1 MVDDRPEGAAVSIRT
16 CVATPSRVVLFFDG
30 YPDTDAV
37 LDGDNYR
44 IGNASEGR
52 PRPPA
57 SLEYDFDSRVAVLS
71 NPINDVL
78 VGEWLRIVL
87 SQTVAPND
95 SPIVYYAQ
103 VESELPLLRSPLNRD
118 AARRLEG
125 RERQT
130 PITPPA
136 TRPGEPADREPT
148 QIVVTAP
155 PGTGRRSWA
164 GVTPAVIVVVTGLA
178 GLVTLA
184 AIAMFADSTGD
195 MSTIATAAFGVI
207 GSIIGAFFGVHAGLG
222 DRSRLD
228 DERRVEAAKSQML
241 AAMMPEESKQAAL
254 DMLKEYSPTEPR
266 ARA

>member
-1 MVDDRPEGAAVSIRT
+1 MVEDRPEGAAVSIRT
-16 CVATPSRVVLFFDG
+16 CLATPSRVVLFFDAD
-30 YPDTDAV
+30 PDTETV
-37 LDGDNYR
+37 LDGDSYR
-44 IGNASEGR
+44 IGNASGGSSR
-52 PRPPA
+52 R
-57 SLEYDFDSRVAVLS
+57 STSIEYDVDSRVAVLS
-71 NPINDVL
+71 NPIDDVL
-78 VGEWLRIVL
+78 VGDWLRIVV
-87 SQTVAPND
+87 SQTGAPND
-95 SPIVYYAQ
+95 QPIAYYAQ
-103 VESELPLLRSPLNRD
+103 VQSELPLLRSPLVKD

-125 RERQT
+125 SDRQT

-136 TRPGEPADREPT
+136 TRPPKPADPEPT

-155 PGTGRRSWA
+155 PGRGRRGWT
-164 GVTPAVIVVVTGLA
+164 GVTPAVIVVVTGLT

-254 DMLKEYSPTEPR
+254 EMLKEYSPSEPR
-266 ARA
+266 A

>member
-1 MVDDRPEGAAVSIRT
+1 MVEDGPEGAAVSIRT
-16 CVATPSRVVLFFDG
+16 CFATPSRVVLSFDG
-30 YPDTDAV
+30 DPEAPAV

-44 IGNASEGR
+44 IGKASEGS
-52 PRPPA
+52 PRPST

-71 NPINDVL
+71 NPIKDVL
-78 VGEWLRIVL
+78 VGEWLRIVV
-87 SQTVAPND
+87 SPTVAPND
-95 SPIVYYAQ
+95 PPIAYYVQ
-103 VESELPLLRSPLNRD
+103 VESALPLLRSPLERD
-118 AARRLEG
+118 AATGLEAG
-125 RERQT
+125 DRHK
-130 PITPPA
+130 PISPPA
-136 TRPGEPADREPT
+136 TRSGQPADREAT
-148 QIVVTAP
+148 RIVVTAP
-155 PGTGRRSWA
+155 PGNESRSWA

-222 DRSRLD
+222 DRSRID

-254 DMLKEYSPTEPR
+254 DMLKEYSPSEPR
-266 ARA
+266 ART